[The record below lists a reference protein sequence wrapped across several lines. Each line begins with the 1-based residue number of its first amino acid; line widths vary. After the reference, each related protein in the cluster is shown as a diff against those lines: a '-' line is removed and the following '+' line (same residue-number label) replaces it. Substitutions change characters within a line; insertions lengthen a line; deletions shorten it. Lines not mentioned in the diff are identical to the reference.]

1 MNAIQNF
8 YNEVTMQNS
17 IYTLYLLGFLKE
29 LTISSAILLPFYF
42 SLSITEGQVFILLAI
57 YQISILF
64 AEIPTGLIASRFGE
78 KASIMAGFF
87 MSAIFF
93 IILPF
98 VTGFTFAIFL
108 QIISAISVAFLS

>member
-1 MNAIQNF
+1 MTHKKLTTPSMKSSVF
-8 YNEVTMQNS
+8 K
-17 IYTLYLLGFLKE
+17 LYLLGFLKE

-57 YQISILF
+57 YQISILL

-78 KASIMAGFF
+78 KVSVMTGFF

-93 IILPF
+93 LVLPF
-98 VTGFTFAIFL
+98 VTGFTFVIFL